1 MLALIAAQEA
11 ASIASGHGSPLTAPI
26 GTGTV
31 DGFAAGMLLS
41 GVVFLLILAQRR
53 ALRRPASAGAATRAT
68 ATTAGPP
75 ASAASTGS
83 AHAESHAES
92 AHAGSAH
99 AGPAMAQDSALGM
112 YPTPAPVLAAPVLA
126 APVEADPLAPL
137 ANPPTPLADPL
148 APLAGPP
155 APLAGPPAPF
165 GDLPAPLTDPFLTAS
180 SEVPEAGEQIGPA
193 LSTHPYADV
202 SPLAGASA
210 PARYMPFADAANE
223 VVLQPGVRLE
233 EWLEGE
239 MRRPSLPKRTPANAA
254 VPASASLFE
263 ATPAPVATT
272 FTTTAPAMTAPAMTM
287 PVTAE
292 PVTAD
297 PTNTVLAANV
307 PAAVAAAE
315 APTAVVPVTPAAPP
329 ATATSSD
336 NSDNS
341 ADPDLADESGH
352 HRRSPA
358 YQSKHRLVGRNDSKP
373 WPDNHRRGARHAAA
387 SPARSGTRSR
397 MFGLR
402 QLRPV
407 SAGD

>member
-53 ALRRPASAGAATRAT
+53 ALRRPASAGAATRTRAT
-68 ATTAGPP
+68 AAGPP
-75 ASAASTGS
+75 ASAASAGS
-83 AHAESHAES
+83 AQ
-92 AHAGSAH
+92 AGPAH
-99 AGPAMAQDSALGM
+99 AGPAMAHDPALGM
-112 YPTPAPVLAAPVLA
+112 YPAPVPPSALAAPVLA
-126 APVEADPLAPL
+126 APVEADLPAPL
-137 ANPPTPLADPL
+137 ADAPALLADLPAPLADPLAPLADPL

-155 APLAGPPAPF
+155 APF
-165 GDLPAPLTDPFLTAS
+165 GGLPAPLTDPFLTAS
-180 SEVPEAGEQIGPA
+180 FEVPEAGEQIGPA

-202 SPLAGASA
+202 SPFAEASA
-210 PARYMPFADAANE
+210 PARFMPFADAANE

-263 ATPAPVATT
+263 ATPAPAATT
-272 FTTTAPAMTAPAMTM
+272 FTTTAPAMTAP
-287 PVTAE
+287 VTAE
-292 PVTAD
+292 PVTAE

-336 NSDNS
+336 NS

-352 HRRSPA
+352 HRRAPA

-387 SPARSGTRSR
+387 SPARSGARSR

>member
-126 APVEADPLAPL
+126 APVEADLPA
-137 ANPPTPLADPL
+137 PLADPL
-148 APLAGPP
+148 

-180 SEVPEAGEQIGPA
+180 FEVPEAGDQIGPA

-210 PARYMPFADAANE
+210 PARFMPFADAANE

-329 ATATSSD
+329 ATVTSSD

-341 ADPDLADESGH
+341 ADPDLAEESGH

>member
-1 MLALIAAQEA
+1 PGLRKKGPGAMLALIAAQEA

-137 ANPPTPLADPL
+137 AD
-148 APLAGPP
+148 
-155 APLAGPPAPF
+155 PPAPF

-180 SEVPEAGEQIGPA
+180 FEVPEAGDQIGPA

-210 PARYMPFADAANE
+210 PARFMPFADAANE

-263 ATPAPVATT
+263 ATPAPVATA
-272 FTTTAPAMTAPAMTM
+272 FTATAPAMTAPVMTM

-329 ATATSSD
+329 ATVTSSD

-341 ADPDLADESGH
+341 ADPDLAEESGH

-373 WPDNHRRGARHAAA
+373 WPDNHRRGARHAA
-387 SPARSGTRSR
+387 
-397 MFGLR
+397 
-402 QLRPV
+402 
-407 SAGD
+407 

>member
-1 MLALIAAQEA
+1 PGLRKKGPGAMLALIAAQEA

-126 APVEADPLAPL
+126 APVEADLPA
-137 ANPPTPLADPL
+137 PLADPL
-148 APLAGPP
+148 

-180 SEVPEAGEQIGPA
+180 FEVPEAGDQIGPA

-210 PARYMPFADAANE
+210 PARFMPFADAANE

-329 ATATSSD
+329 ATVTSSD
-336 NSDNS
+336 NSD
-341 ADPDLADESGH
+341 
-352 HRRSPA
+352 
-358 YQSKHRLVGRNDSKP
+358 
-373 WPDNHRRGARHAAA
+373 
-387 SPARSGTRSR
+387 
-397 MFGLR
+397 
-402 QLRPV
+402 
-407 SAGD
+407 